1 MNSKYSRPLPMRVLT
16 VAAALLLTVTTAVSV
31 AGAPNETLKEKY
43 NVQLP
48 DTNLD
53 ATGVDPTTKYSY
65 VSQSYA
71 GIPGAAKKIELPA
84 GAAVRSDGEAV
95 PLEQVEGLSGG
106 AAVTKEAIVWDDR
119 CESYSWQIEVPEDA
133 LYEISLCY
141 MTMHDDTV
149 QAMRHIYIDG
159 KEPFYEARNILLSR
173 SFYESEEATLD
184 SSGDEVTPRLE
195 QDNIWQTEPVRDMNG
210 YYEMPLQFLLTEGT
224 HTLSVVYSTCNIYL
238 AGVALTP
245 LTEVPDYQTYYAS
258 HEETFGTKPLYI
270 EAETAD
276 IRSVPALR
284 RGTDGS
290 PRVSPFKP
298 GYILKNMIGGWY
310 WRKPHESLT
319 YVIDV
324 EEEGY
329 YRLCLNVSQ
338 EARYAASVYRQIRI
352 DGEIPFEEVAA
363 YKFEY
368 NGGEYTPVVIG
379 EDEDTP
385 YYFYFTE
392 GRHELTFSV
401 VLGDFSE
408 YIEASYALV
417 DKMTQQYREIVTVTG
432 ISPDVNY
439 DYELEEKIPDT
450 VAAMRQDV
458 EELRALVDMAV
469 ALSGETTSSSSL
481 SAQIEE
487 LEGIVAD
494 PENIPSKLTN
504 FLTIQSSI
512 SDFASEVAVA
522 PLGLDYIQLLGA
534 DDPVP
539 EPTGS
544 FWDSIVAF
552 CMEFIR
558 SFTRDYDANS
568 NTGELSE
575 DELEVWIAN
584 SREYGELLQRLCD
597 DDFTRQTGI
606 KVKVNIL
613 PSGSVSATGLSP
625 LMLTIVSGDQPD
637 VVVGSDSGSPVELA
651 IRDAV
656 VDLTEFEQYEE
667 ITSRFLPG
675 AIECFEYN
683 GGVYAFPMTMD
694 FPLLFYRTDIFS
706 QLALTVPDTWD
717 ELTQNTFPS
726 MKQSQYSFYL
736 SSSVSSSSNTTSA
749 LNYCM
754 FLFQNG
760 GELYSEDGL
769 QSALNTDVAYR
780 AFKQWTDLY
789 LRFDIDIQA
798 DLLNHFRQ
806 GDIPLAVGTLYDYA
820 RIQFAAPELQGR
832 WSIAAVPG
840 TLQEDG
846 TINRAAAGSVTA
858 NLMFDN
864 GENRKEAAFAFL
876 DWWTSSDVQKSY
888 ASEIEAI
895 VGAES
900 RWFSA
905 NVEAFQSLSWDQGHL
920 DIMTEWFPNFR
931 TIRNTLGGY
940 LTARTLTNAWTET
953 VINEKTAR
961 EQLEQAY
968 KDTNAEMYR
977 KQKEYG
983 VTE

>member
-1 MNSKYSRPLPMRVLT
+1 M
-16 VAAALLLTVTTAVSV
+16 
-31 AGAPNETLKEKY
+31 
-43 NVQLP
+43 
-48 DTNLD
+48 
-53 ATGVDPTTKYSY
+53 
-65 VSQSYA
+65 
-71 GIPGAAKKIELPA
+71 
-84 GAAVRSDGEAV
+84 
-95 PLEQVEGLSGG
+95 
-106 AAVTKEAIVWDDR
+106 
-119 CESYSWQIEVPEDA
+119 
-133 LYEISLCY
+133 
-141 MTMHDDTV
+141 
-149 QAMRHIYIDG
+149 
-159 KEPFYEARNILLSR
+159 
-173 SFYESEEATLD
+173 
-184 SSGDEVTPRLE
+184 
-195 QDNIWQTEPVRDMNG
+195 
-210 YYEMPLQFLLTEGT
+210 
-224 HTLSVVYSTCNIYL
+224 
-238 AGVALTP
+238 
-245 LTEVPDYQTYYAS
+245 
-258 HEETFGTKPLYI
+258 
-270 EAETAD
+270 
-276 IRSVPALR
+276 
-284 RGTDGS
+284 
-290 PRVSPFKP
+290 
-298 GYILKNMIGGWY
+298 
-310 WRKPHESLT
+310 
-319 YVIDV
+319 
-324 EEEGY
+324 
-329 YRLCLNVSQ
+329 
-338 EARYAASVYRQIRI
+338 
-352 DGEIPFEEVAA
+352 
-363 YKFEY
+363 
-368 NGGEYTPVVIG
+368 
-379 EDEDTP
+379 
-385 YYFYFTE
+385 
-392 GRHELTFSV
+392 
-401 VLGDFSE
+401 
-408 YIEASYALV
+408 
-417 DKMTQQYREIVTVTG
+417 
-432 ISPDVNY
+432 
-439 DYELEEKIPDT
+439 
-450 VAAMRQDV
+450 
-458 EELRALVDMAV
+458 
-469 ALSGETTSSSSL
+469 
-481 SAQIEE
+481 
-487 LEGIVAD
+487 
-494 PENIPSKLTN
+494 
-504 FLTIQSSI
+504 
-512 SDFASEVAVA
+512 
-522 PLGLDYIQLLGA
+522 GLDYIQLLGA